1 LDLISSRL
9 EQHFF
14 NSFFEL
20 DEEYFS
26 SVSPTALKE
35 PKVGN
40 INNLLA
46 KDLGLD
52 ENFLENNQTF
62 DLLTGSDIPRDM
74 MPISLVYSGHQ
85 FGVWAGQLGDGRA
98 ITLGELSVDGELWDI
113 QLKGAGTT
121 PYSRFGDGRAVL
133 RSSIR
138 EYLCSEAMHAL
149 GIPTTRA
156 LCIFNSKTPVY
167 RESKENAAVICRV
180 ARSHIRF
187 GSFEHFHH
195 RREQSAVK
203 NLARYVIERHFS
215 KWKSDESNYKKL
227 FRFVVVNTARTI
239 AKWQAIGFSHGV
251 MNTDNMSIL
260 GDTLDYGPF
269 GFLDEY
275 KPKFVCNH
283 SDHQGRYSFQNQP
296 RIGLW
301 NLNALAVAF
310 SSLVPHTE
318 LVECLKEYQPEYENV
333 YTRLMAEKLGLE
345 HTSSKRL
352 SNIER
357 LLEPLE
363 KNKIDYC
370 IFFRSLSDYKLTG
383 ENNYIKD
390 MFLYSKDFDKW
401 SYEYNKLLKHETVSE
416 EIRHEK
422 MLRVNPKYILRNH
435 MAQEAI
441 ILAESGDFSLVTDL
455 LHLLQSPYDEHPS
468 MSRYALNPPNWAST
482 ISISCSS

>member
-1 LDLISSRL
+1 VDVISNRL

-14 NSFFEL
+14 NSFLEL
-20 DEEYFS
+20 DEEYFNC
-26 SVSPTALKE
+26 VSPAALQE
-35 PKVGN
+35 PKLGN
-40 INNLLA
+40 VNNLLA
-46 KDLGLD
+46 RDLGLD
-52 ENFLENNQTF
+52 ANFLNNRKTF
-62 DLLTGSDIPRDM
+62 DLLSGSDVPGDL

-98 ITLGELSVDGELWDI
+98 ITLGELLVDGELWDI

-149 GIPTTRA
+149 GVPTTRA

-167 RESKENAAVICRV
+167 RESTESAAVICRV
-180 ARSHIRF
+180 AKSHIRF

-195 RREQSAVK
+195 RGEQSAVR
-203 NLARYVIERHFS
+203 NLACYVIERHFPEWNS
-215 KWKSDESNYKKL
+215 GESNYEKL
-227 FRFVVVNTARTI
+227 FRCVVVNTARTI
-239 AKWQAIGFSHGV
+239 AKWQAIGFTHGV

-269 GFLDEY
+269 GFLNEY
-275 KPKFVCNH
+275 QPSFVCNH

-296 RIGLW
+296 KIGLW

-310 SSLVPHTE
+310 STLISNTE
-318 LVECLKEYQPEYENV
+318 LVECLKEYQPEYETM
-333 YTRLMAEKLGLE
+333 YTLLMAEKLGLE
-345 HTSSKRL
+345 HISSKKL
-352 SNIER
+352 KTIER
-357 LLEPLE
+357 LLELLTI
-363 KNKIDYC
+363 NKIDYC
-370 IFFRSLSDYKLTG
+370 IFFRSLCGYKLEG
-383 ENNYIKD
+383 ENTFIRD
-390 MFLYSKDFDKW
+390 MFLHSKDFDKW
-401 SYEYNKLLKHETVSE
+401 SYEYNKLLKHETVCE
-416 EIRHEK
+416 EMRHKK
-422 MLRVNPKYILRNH
+422 MLKVNPKYTLRNH

-455 LHLLQSPYDEHPS
+455 LHLLQNPYDEHPS
-468 MSRYALNPPNWAST
+468 MSRYALTPPNWAST